1 MNAFLTL
8 KTNELWQY
16 QLAFLW
22 WLIDSLHKF
31 PLLYYW
37 ESLSLSR
44 CSPFAQ
50 ARNGFQFFGSPP
62 LCQCYP
68 TSHTRHQLISNWISS
83 QNLNW
88 FASQSCSASTCGTWT
103 LNKTDVYKLNF
114 IRSIILPTSMLNSM
128 ENGYRYGVILKTSCA
143 IWLALLHWHM
153 MHSTQVRS
161 MLMNGPMSLFLG

>member
-1 MNAFLTL
+1 MESLGLAEDSEVYTNIPTNIKAKVSKPGSILMQMNAFLTW

-37 ESLSLSR
+37 GSLSLSR

-68 TSHTRHQLISNWISS
+68 TSHTRHQLRSIWISN

-88 FASQSCSASTCGTWT
+88 FTTQSCSASTCGTWT

-114 IRSIILPTSMLNSM
+114 FIRLIILPTSMLNSM
-128 ENGYRYGVILKTSCA
+128 EKG
-143 IWLALLHWHM
+143 
-153 MHSTQVRS
+153 
-161 MLMNGPMSLFLG
+161 

>member
-1 MNAFLTL
+1 MESLGLAEDSEVYTNIPTNIKAKVSKPGSILMQMNSFLTC
-8 KTNELWQY
+8 KTNESWQY

-37 ESLSLSR
+37 GSLSLSR

-50 ARNGFQFFGSPP
+50 ARNGFQFFGSLP

-68 TSHTRHQLISNWISS
+68 TSHTRHQLRSIWISN

-88 FASQSCSASTCGTWT
+88 FTTQSCSASTCGTWT
-103 LNKTDVYKLNF
+103 LNKTDVYKLTF
-114 IRSIILPTSMLNSM
+114 IRSIFLPTSMLNSM
-128 ENGYRYGVILKTSCA
+128 ENG
-143 IWLALLHWHM
+143 
-153 MHSTQVRS
+153 
-161 MLMNGPMSLFLG
+161 